1 MFKKLGLY
9 AAAIVL
15 LSWIIIPQA
24 QAEASNTFVTMSV
37 GSKGPQVVD
46 LQQRL
51 RMLGYLSSEADGNYG
66 EGTKDAVQRF
76 QKGAAIAQTGVVG
89 QTTMHA
95 LKKVTV
101 SRTDLSML
109 ARIVYSEAR
118 GEQYDGQVAIAAV
131 VLNRV
136 ASNDFPDTIEEV
148 IFAPGAF
155 HTIDS
160 GTYWLEPDA
169 EAFRAAIDAAKG
181 IDPTNGGLYFNG
193 VSAKQNDWFKSR
205 TVTATIGGHIFV
217 K

>member
-1 MFKKLGLY
+1 MIQLNACDRFHAIISRSITSLEVLKSMFKKLGLY

-95 LKKVTV
+95 LKK
-101 SRTDLSML
+101 
-109 ARIVYSEAR
+109 
-118 GEQYDGQVAIAAV
+118 
-131 VLNRV
+131 
-136 ASNDFPDTIEEV
+136 
-148 IFAPGAF
+148 
-155 HTIDS
+155 
-160 GTYWLEPDA
+160 
-169 EAFRAAIDAAKG
+169 
-181 IDPTNGGLYFNG
+181 
-193 VSAKQNDWFKSR
+193 
-205 TVTATIGGHIFV
+205 
-217 K
+217 